1 MTATRP
7 HHALVV
13 GGTGMLRGAVLG
25 LVARGFAVS
34 VVARNARRLARL
46 RDDASKAGGV
56 VRPVCVDYR
65 DADAFAF
72 GLDEAVRDLGPPSLA
87 VVWAHSSAPDAPLA
101 VARLAASGGAAARYV
116 HVLGSAAADPSQ
128 PDVDRAAQFA
138 ALAHLAYREVI
149 LGFVIEGGR
158 SRWLTDDEIAA
169 GVLRA
174 VDTDAPR
181 TVVGVVEPW
190 SARP

>member
-1 MTATRP
+1 MPGR
-7 HHALVV
+7 HAFVV

-34 VVARNARRLARL
+34 VVARNARRLATL
-46 RDDASKAGGV
+46 RDEAARAGGV
-56 VRPVCVDYR
+56 VRPICVDYR

-72 GLDEAVRDLGPPSLA
+72 GLDEAARDLGPPSLA
-87 VVWAHSSAPDAPLA
+87 VVWAHSSAPGAPLA
-101 VARLAASGGAAARYV
+101 VARLVGAGGAAPRYV
-116 HVLGSAAADPSQ
+116 QVLGSAAADPSQ
-128 PDVDRAAQFA
+128 PEADRAAQFA
-138 ALAHLAYREVI
+138 ALPHVAYREVI
-149 LGFVIEGGR
+149 LGFVVEKGR

-181 TVVGVVEPW
+181 TVVGAVEPW

>member
-1 MTATRP
+1 
-7 HHALVV
+7 
-13 GGTGMLRGAVLG
+13 MLRGAVLG

-46 RDDASKAGGV
+46 RDDAARAGGV

-65 DADAFAF
+65 DEQAFAF
-72 GLDEAVRDLGPPSLA
+72 GLAEAWRDLGPPSLA
-87 VVWAHSSAPDAPLA
+87 VVWAHSSAPEAPLA
-101 VARLAASGGAAARYV
+101 VARLVASGGKDARYV

-128 PDVDRAAQFA
+128 PDEDRAARFA
-138 ALAHLAYREVI
+138 AFPRVSYREVI
-149 LGFVIEGGR
+149 LGFVVEHGH

-181 TVVGVVEPW
+181 TIVGAVEPW

>member
-1 MTATRP
+1 MTGPSR
-7 HHALVV
+7 HALVV

-34 VVARNARRLARL
+34 VVARNARRLAKL
-46 RDDASKAGGV
+46 RDEAAAAGGV

-72 GLDEAVRDLGPPSLA
+72 GLGEAARDLGPPSLA

-101 VARLAASGGAAARYV
+101 VAKACDVGGRRVAFV

-128 PDVDRAAQFA
+128 PDAERAARFA
-138 ALAHLAYREVI
+138 AFPRLAYREVI
-149 LGFVIEGGR
+149 LGFVVERGR
-158 SRWLTDDEIAA
+158 SRWLTDDEIAG
-169 GVLRA
+169 GVLHA
-174 VDTDAPR
+174 VDTDAAR

-190 SARP
+190 DARP

>member
-1 MTATRP
+1 
-7 HHALVV
+7 
-13 GGTGMLRGAVLG
+13 MLRGAVLG

-34 VVARNARRLARL
+34 VVARNARNLARL
-46 RDDASKAGGV
+46 RDDAEAAGGV

-65 DADAFAF
+65 DEQAFAF
-72 GLDEAVRDLGPPSLA
+72 GLTEAARDLGTPSVA
-87 VVWAHSSAPDAPLA
+87 IVWAHSSAPGAPLA
-101 VARLAASGGAAARYV
+101 VARLLAAGGAAARYV

-128 PDVDRAAQFA
+128 PDADRAAQFA
-138 ALAHLAYREVI
+138 ASPHVAYREVI
-149 LGFVIEGGR
+149 LGFVVEEGR

>member
-1 MTATRP
+1 
-7 HHALVV
+7 
-13 GGTGMLRGAVLG
+13 MLRGAVLG

-34 VVARNARRLARL
+34 VVARNARRLAKL
-46 RDDASKAGGV
+46 RDDAARAGGV

-72 GLDEAVRDLGPPSLA
+72 GLAEAVRDLGPPSLA

-101 VARLAASGGAAARYV
+101 VARLVAAGGAAARYV
-116 HVLGSAAADPSQ
+116 HVLGSATADPSR
-128 PDVDRAAQFA
+128 PDDGRAAQFA
-138 ALAHLAYREVI
+138 AFPEVAYREVI
-149 LGFVIEGGR
+149 LGFVAEGGR
-158 SRWLTDDEIAA
+158 SRWLNDDEIAA

-174 VDTDAPR
+174 VDADAAR
-181 TVVGVVEPW
+181 TVVGAVEPW